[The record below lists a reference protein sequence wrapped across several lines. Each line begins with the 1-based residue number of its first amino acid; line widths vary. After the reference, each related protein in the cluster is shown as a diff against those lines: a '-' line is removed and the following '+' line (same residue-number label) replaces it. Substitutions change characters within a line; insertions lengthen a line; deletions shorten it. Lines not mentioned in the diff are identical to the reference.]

1 MSIHD
6 KSLAINGGTPVRLK
20 PVLLQVPYLDD
31 DDAQSVMK
39 AIKTTFISGDG
50 PSCREFENHLAL
62 YLGVKHAFFV
72 VSATAALDLAFMIKD
87 FPAGSEVLVPNFT
100 YTSTAL
106 GPILNGLK
114 VVLVDVYADHGNI
127 DIQKIEKAI
136 TSKTVAIMPVDYA
149 GNPADMDP
157 INEIARKHNLYIVH
171 DTAQSIGATYKG
183 KKTGSLAQVSTF
195 SFHGT
200 KNLVTGEG
208 GAFVT
213 DSDELA
219 QKIILAREKGTDKHS
234 FISDAKKKG
243 FYEYVVK
250 GNSYVQS
257 NILAALGV
265 SQLKKIDILNNR
277 RKQIAEYYIANF
289 KDFNNVGMPVQT
301 AQATTNWH
309 LFYLRVP
316 KEYRLWIIDAL
327 RAEGIAANVHYT
339 PLHLNQYYR
348 DLAHNDLENSVK
360 FFHSLV
366 RIPLYPS
373 LNDNDVE
380 DIVSG
385 VKKVL
390 SLVKE

>member
-1 MSIHD
+1 MGIHD
-6 KSLAINGGTPVRLK
+6 KSLAINGGTPVRTK

-31 DDAQSVMK
+31 DDAQSVL
-39 AIKTTFISGDG
+39 AALKTTFISGDG
-50 PSCREFENHLAL
+50 PSCREFEKQLAA

-72 VSATAALDLAFMIKD
+72 VSATAALDLAFMIKE
-87 FPAGSEVLVPNFT
+87 FPAGSEVIVPNFT

-127 DIQKIEKAI
+127 DISRIEKAI
-136 TSKTVAIMPVDYA
+136 TEKTVAIMPVDYA

-157 INEIARKHNLYIVH
+157 INEIARRHNLYVVH

-183 KKTGSLAQVSTF
+183 KKTGSLAEVSTF

-219 QKIILAREKGTDKHS
+219 QKLILAREKGTDKHS

-257 NILAALGV
+257 NVLAALGV
-265 SQLKKIDILNNR
+265 SQLKKIDSLNAR
-277 RKQIAEYYIANF
+277 RKKIAEYYIGNF
-289 KDFNNVGMPVQT
+289 K
-301 AQATTNWH
+301 
-309 LFYLRVP
+309 
-316 KEYRLWIIDAL
+316 K
-327 RAEGIAANVHYT
+327 
-339 PLHLNQYYR
+339 
-348 DLAHNDLENSVK
+348 
-360 FFHSLV
+360 
-366 RIPLYPS
+366 
-373 LNDNDVE
+373 
-380 DIVSG
+380 
-385 VKKVL
+385 
-390 SLVKE
+390 

>member
-6 KSLAINGGTPVRLK
+6 KSLAINGGTPVRTK
-20 PVLLQVPYLDD
+20 PLMLQVPFLDD
-31 DDAQSVMK
+31 EDAQSVL
-39 AIKTTFISGDG
+39 AALKTTFISGDG
-50 PSCREFENHLAL
+50 PSCREFEKLLAE

-72 VSATAALDLAFMIKD
+72 VSATAALDLAFMIKE

-127 DIQKIEKAI
+127 DISKIEKAI
-136 TSKTVAIMPVDYA
+136 TEKTVAIMPVDYA

-157 INEIARKHNLYIVH
+157 INEIARRYKLYVVH

-183 KKTGSLAQVSTF
+183 KKTGALAEVSTF

-219 QKIILAREKGTDKHS
+219 QKIIMAREKGTDKHS

-265 SQLKKIDILNNR
+265 SQIRKIDHLNAR
-277 RKQIAEYYIANF
+277 RKQIAEHYIANF
-289 KDFNNVGMPVQT
+289 TGYGNIGMPVQT
-301 AQATTNWH
+301 ANATTNWH

-316 KEYRLWIIDAL
+316 KEHRLWIIDAL
-327 RAEGIAANVHYT
+327 KAEGIAANVHYT

-348 DLAHNDLENSVK
+348 NLAHDDLENSVK

-373 LNDNDVE
+373 LTDGDVE
-380 DIVSG
+380 DIVAG

-390 SLVKE
+390 DRI